1 MLRVIKEPKMMN
13 MIVRILKLSTL
24 LTLLFLASC
33 SQQSDPLASSP
44 QDRLATR
51 AQNVTIIRDD
61 FGVPHIYA
69 KTDAD
74 AVFGLLYAQAE
85 DDFPRI
91 ERNYIWAIGRLA
103 EVEGEQAV
111 YSDLRARLYMTTDEA
126 RVAYDSA
133 PDWLKALCDAY
144 ADGLNY
150 YLATHPE
157 VKPRLLT
164 RFEPWMPMFF
174 SEGSIG
180 GDIESVPLEGIKAF
194 YGEGRSVGPGSK
206 TASLRDTDEPRGS
219 NGFAIS
225 GKLTRSGNTMLLIN
239 PHTSFYFRGEVHVV
253 SDEGLNAYGAVTWG
267 QFFVYQ
273 GFNEK
278 TGWMHTST
286 YVDFMDEFVEDVTET
301 DGKFSYR
308 YGDEQR
314 PVEVSEVALKV
325 KDGEEMTERVFTTYR
340 THHGPITHMIDGKW
354 VATRLNWDPVNALQQ
369 SFIRTKQTGY
379 EGFRKMMDIRTNS
392 SNNTVYADAE
402 GNIAYFHGNFV
413 PRRDASFDYS
423 KPVDG
428 SNPATD
434 WQGLHTV
441 DEIVTL
447 LNPENGW
454 LQNCN
459 STPFT
464 AAAEHSPRREDYPVY
479 MAPDPENFRG
489 VHAVR
494 VLSGESD
501 FTLDKLLDVAYDPY
515 LPGFE
520 KLIPGLVEAF
530 DESDLDDPGMGAAIE
545 LLRNWDFRVS
555 VDSVAM
561 TLAHFYGYRYIK
573 EGAQLEVPEDIES
586 LELINYFGTGSPE
599 SERLEIFARTLAGL
613 EADFGRWKLPWGEVN
628 RFQRLNGEINLPF
641 DDNAPSIPI
650 GMASGN
656 WGALASFGAKR
667 FPGTK
672 RIYGSSG
679 NSFVAVVEF
688 GERVKARSMLA
699 GGQSGDPAS
708 THFFDQAQPYAD
720 RKFKDVAYYREDV
733 EKRAERTYHP
743 GQRL

>member
-1 MLRVIKEPKMMN
+1 MN
-13 MIVRILKLSTL
+13 LIARAWKLSIL
-24 LTLLFLASC
+24 LALVFLAAC
-33 SQQSDPLASSP
+33 SQRSDPVASSP
-44 QDRLATR
+44 QDRLAAR

-85 DDFPRI
+85 DDFLRI
-91 ERNYIWAIGRLA
+91 ERNYIWATGRLA
-103 EVEGEQAV
+103 EVEGQQAIF
-111 YSDLRARLYMTTDEA
+111 SDLRARLYMTVDEA
-126 RVAYDSA
+126 KAAYASA
-133 PDWLKALCDAY
+133 PESLKALCDAY

-157 VKPRLLT
+157 VTPRLLT

-180 GDIESVPLEGIKAF
+180 GDIESVPLEGIEAF
-194 YGEGRSVGPGSK
+194 YGKGESSPGIDK
-206 TASLRDTDEPRGS
+206 ATASLKRLEEPRGS

-225 GKLTRSGNTMLLIN
+225 GELTRSGDAMLLIN

-253 SDEGLNAYGAVTWG
+253 SEEGLNAYGAVTWG

-286 YVDFMDEFVEDVTET
+286 YVDFMDEFVEDVFEE
-301 DGKFSYR
+301 DGKLVYR

-314 PVEVSEVALKV
+314 PVQVSEITLEY
-325 KDGEEMTERVFTTYR
+325 KDGEGVSERTFKTYH
-340 THHGPITHMIDGKW
+340 THHGPITHMLDGKW
-354 VATRLNWDPVNALQQ
+354 VATKLNWDPVNALQQ
-369 SFIRTKQTGY
+369 SFIRTKQSGY

-402 GNIAYFHGNFV
+402 GNIAYFHGDFV

-464 AAAEHSPRREDYPVY
+464 AAGEYSPKRENYPVY

-494 VLSGESD
+494 VLTGQSD
-501 FTLDKLLDVAYDPY
+501 FTLDKLIEVAYDPY

-520 KLIPGLVEAF
+520 ILIPGLITAF
-530 DESDLDDPGMGAAIE
+530 DAGTSSDAEMAAAIDV
-545 LLRNWDFRVS
+545 LRDWDFSVS
-555 VDSVAM
+555 ADSVAM
-561 TLAHFYGYRYIK
+561 SLAHFYGTRYVK
-573 EGAQLEVPEDIES
+573 EGDNPD
-586 LELINYFGTGSPE
+586 ELDGMDLVNYFGTQSPPE
-599 SERLEIFARTLAGL
+599 ERLKIFAKTLAGL
-613 EADFGRWKLPWGEVN
+613 QADFGQWNTPWGEIN
-628 RFQRLNGEINLPF
+628 RFQRLNGDIDLPF
-641 DDNAPSIPI
+641 NDGAASLPV
-650 GMASGN
+650 GMASGR

-688 GERVKARSMLA
+688 GDKVKAKSMLA

-708 THFFDQAQPYAD
+708 AHFYDQAQPYVD
-720 RKFKDVAYYREDV
+720 RNFKDVAYYKEDV
-733 EKRAERTYHP
+733 EKRAESTYHP